1 MWLLLVLLLVAVA
14 AVSATKSPWA
24 LTVSRRPLTQKL
36 HLADGLQSMG
46 SGGGDGVLVAPGVGV
61 RDESCDV
68 WLFSKERES
77 KEYLVIFRGLYR
89 YHITHQNLLPAA
101 GCRCGAALDGGS
113 LLNDCKFILLNFRWS

>member
-1 MWLLLVLLLVAVA
+1 MNWLIFQKRLHFFFIVLHAWGIWVDSWPTWWMWLLLVLLLVAVA
-14 AVSATKSPWA
+14 ADSATNLPWA

-68 WLFSKERES
+68 WLFSTDR
-77 KEYLVIFRGLYR
+77 
-89 YHITHQNLLPAA
+89 N
-101 GCRCGAALDGGS
+101 
-113 LLNDCKFILLNFRWS
+113 